1 MLLVVLSSGSGFIL
15 QWASLAV
22 LAFTLWRITRGGG
35 GSAVQELTAANRVL
49 EKRNHE
55 LGAEVRDL
63 RIEVEKLRQR
73 TNFAAVMEQHEQSAQ
88 KRAEGI
94 LTVLDLI
101 ASRLGSDGGG
111 G

>member
-1 MLLVVLSSGSGFIL
+1 MLLAILSGNDII
-15 QWASLAV
+15 QWASLAL

-35 GSAVQELTAANRVL
+35 GSAVQELSAANRVL
-49 EKRNHE
+49 EKRNHD

-63 RIEVEKLRQR
+63 RIEVEKLRAR
-73 TNFAAVMEQHEQSAQ
+73 TDFAAVMAQHEEQAQ

-101 ASRLGSDGGG
+101 AGKLGTDE
-111 G
+111 